1 MRIGVC
7 YFCSSPIYPGH
18 GVTFV
23 RNDSKV
29 SKETRF
35 VSMLLELEF

>member
-23 RNDSKV
+23 RNDAKV
-29 SKETRF
+29 SETF
-35 VSMLLELEF
+35 IIICELF

>member
-1 MRIGVC
+1 MMRIGVC

-18 GVTFV
+18 GITFV

-29 SKETRF
+29 SFLAAQSQPAPVT
-35 VSMLLELEF
+35 